1 MLRTVREGAWAS
13 LLLIL
18 RWGNWTR
25 PHPPTSGR
33 IIHICKKVG
42 LAALPR
48 NPLNFVGVRVHD
60 VIPRCNQMVAQASSL
75 CTKESVLTG
84 SQVEL
89 GNPAKLSLATL
100 PRVGRA
106 SAPALPKPLTLPWW
120 HRLPAC
126 AQKKPCFPSPKS
138 HHRFTFFSNSAIS
151 INMQNLSNLLLM
163 PILS

>member
-1 MLRTVREGAWAS
+1 VLRTFREGAWAS

-18 RWGNWTR
+18 RWGEKD
-25 PHPPTSGR
+25 PTSSPISII

-84 SQVEL
+84 SQVER
-89 GNPAKLSLATL
+89 GNPAKLCLATL
-100 PRVGRA
+100 SRWGGPPRPPSKNLPPFLPGGPGFPAGAILLAKSFVLYFPLA
-106 SAPALPKPLTLPWW
+106 SRWEIY
-120 HRLPAC
+120 
-126 AQKKPCFPSPKS
+126 S
-138 HHRFTFFSNSAIS
+138 SA
-151 INMQNLSNLLLM
+151 
-163 PILS
+163 